1 MNLDKNTILEMK
13 EYGRSMKKNIKLGFL
28 YSQIVFFILLPVWI
42 ELTKYLHPIVI
53 GVVWFSISF
62 LVLFGVCWV
71 KKAKIQ
77 LPKHILHILT
87 FLYSIG
93 LLILLFF
100 RPKGQS
106 YGTIN
111 LIPFDT
117 IYFYLSGNVDYLIA
131 LYNLGANIGLF
142 IPFGLYYGYL
152 KKTPAMKQLLIIT
165 ICSIST
171 IEWLQFITKRGILD
185 IDDLILNVLGVCLG
199 YFIHPFVRKVLV
211 IK

>member
-1 MNLDKNTILEMK
+1 MK
-13 EYGRSMKKNIKLGFL
+13 RNIKLSFL

-53 GVVWFSISF
+53 GVVWFSIYF
-62 LVLFGVCWV
+62 LVLFGVLWV
-71 KKAKIQ
+71 KKGKIQ
-77 LPKHILHILT
+77 LSEHILHVFT

-106 YGTIN
+106 YESIN

-117 IYFYLSGNVDYLIA
+117 IYFYLSGNVNYLIA

-142 IPFGLYYGYL
+142 IPFGLYYRYI
-152 KKTPAMKQLLIIT
+152 KKTPSMKQMLIIT
-165 ICSIST
+165 IYSIST
-171 IEWLQFITKRGILD
+171 IEGLQFITKRGTLD
-185 IDDLILNVLGVCLG
+185 IDDLMLNVLGVYLG
-199 YFIHPFVRKVLV
+199 YFIYPFFQKVLV
-211 IK
+211 MK

>member
-1 MNLDKNTILEMK
+1 MDTILEMM
-13 EYGRSMKKNIKLGFL
+13 EYGGNMKRNIKLSFL

-53 GVVWFSISF
+53 GVVWFSIYF
-62 LVLFGVCWV
+62 LVLFGVLWV
-71 KKAKIQ
+71 KKGKIQ
-77 LPKHILHILT
+77 LSEHILHVFT

-106 YGTIN
+106 YESIN

-117 IYFYLSGNVDYLIA
+117 IYFYLSGNVNYLIA

-142 IPFGLYYGYL
+142 IPFGLYYRYI
-152 KKTPAMKQLLIIT
+152 KKTPSMKQMLIIT
-165 ICSIST
+165 IYSIST
-171 IEWLQFITKRGILD
+171 IEGLQFITKRGTLD
-185 IDDLILNVLGVCLG
+185 IDDLMLNVLGVYLG
-199 YFIHPFVRKVLV
+199 YFIYPFFQKVLV
-211 IK
+211 MK